1 MAGWSCVESCVT
13 IGAAW
18 VMGVVDGVDMG
29 NFMGCGCTPSL
40 VGGKRGS
47 FEGSTLQTLRDEN
60 ITDGLLYVG
69 RIILIFAAILLN
81 QSV

>member
-29 NFMGCGCTPSL
+29 NFMGDGCTPSL
-40 VGGKRGS
+40 VGGKRQ
-47 FEGSTLQTLRDEN
+47 FRREHPAN
-60 ITDGLLYVG
+60 IE
-69 RIILIFAAILLN
+69 R
-81 QSV
+81 

>member
-29 NFMGCGCTPSL
+29 NFMGDGCTPSL
-40 VGGKRGS
+40 VGGKR
-47 FEGSTLQTLRDEN
+47 
-60 ITDGLLYVG
+60 
-69 RIILIFAAILLN
+69 
-81 QSV
+81 